1 MFSAKV
7 PVSHFAG
14 MNIILQDIDTIG
26 STCYNEDN
34 RNTDKDKGKDDAP

>member
-1 MFSAKV
+1 MMFSSKASI
-7 PVSHFAG
+7 SHFAG

-34 RNTDKDKGKDDAP
+34 RNTDKRKDDAL